1 MTTWDWTFLAYGVL
15 GSIAIIY
22 DACRKFPNMRRTAK
36 MAILRDEFDKSG
48 EELCW
53 KLWIRGIY
61 ILGVGVVIVLV
72 IILSLMLAWRW

>member
-1 MTTWDWTFLAYGVL
+1 MTIWDWTFLAYGVL
-15 GSIAIIY
+15 GGIAIIC
-22 DACRKFPNMRRTAK
+22 DAYRKSPNMRRTTK

-61 ILGVGVVIVLV
+61 ILGVVIVLV
-72 IILSLMLAWRW
+72 IILSLILVWRW

>member
-1 MTTWDWTFLAYGVL
+1 MTAWDWTFLAYGVM

-22 DACRKFPNMRRTAK
+22 DAYRKSPNMRRTAK

-48 EELCW
+48 EQLCW

-61 ILGVGVVIVLV
+61 VLGIVIVCGVLV
-72 IILSLMLAWRW
+72 ITLSLMLAWR